1 VDVEIN
7 DWRFH
12 WAGGFTALIIECV
25 VMRPLRPA
33 LALALSALSLCAA
46 AQSFPSRPVTL
57 VVPFTTGTGI
67 DILARAIGP
76 KLSERWKQPVVVENK
91 PGASG
96 NIGTD
101 FVAKAAGDGHTL
113 MVTVN
118 TFTITPALFKGLPYD
133 PVKDLAPVS
142 KIAIS
147 TYAFLVNPKV
157 FPANTLAEAIA
168 MIRANPGKYYFASP
182 GNGTPHHVGMEL
194 IKLRLGL
201 DATHVP
207 YKGFAGAI
215 TDLLGG
221 QVQMMFSLVHSS
233 LPHVR
238 AGRLRVLAVTGAAR
252 SPQFPEALTFRE
264 QGIDFMDD
272 VDSWY
277 AVMAPGRTPPALI
290 ARLNGDVNA
299 VMALP
304 DLRDTLV
311 KQGLLPMT
319 STPGELA
326 ALINADLARWS
337 KVVADA
343 KITAD

>member
-1 VDVEIN
+1 
-7 DWRFH
+7 
-12 WAGGFTALIIECV
+12 
-25 VMRPLRPA
+25 MRLQHAA
-33 LALALSALSLCAA
+33 LAVALVTVTQCAV
-46 AQSFPSRPVTL
+46 AQAFPSRTVTL
-57 VVPFTTGTGI
+57 VVPFTTGSGI
-67 DILARAIGP
+67 DILARAIAP
-76 KLSERWKQPVVVENK
+76 KLSERWKQPVVVENR

-118 TFTITPALFKGLPYD
+118 TFTMTPALFKGLPYD
-133 PVKDLAPVS
+133 PVKDIAPVG

-147 TYAFLVNPKV
+147 TYAFLVNPAV
-157 FPANTLAEAIA
+157 FPAGSFGEAVT
-168 MIRANPGKYYFASP
+168 MIRANPGKYYYASP
-182 GNGTPHHVGMEL
+182 GSGTPHHIGMEL

-252 SPQFPEALTFRE
+252 SPQFPEAPTFRE

-272 VDSWY
+272 VDAWY
-277 AVMAPGRTPPALI
+277 AVMAPGKTPAALVR
-290 ARLNGDVNA
+290 RLNADVNA
-299 VMALP
+299 AMAEP
-304 DLRDTLV
+304 DLRENLA
-311 KQGLLPMT
+311 KQGLIAVT
-319 STPGELA
+319 GTPEELA
-326 ALINADLARWS
+326 ALVGADLVRWA
-337 KVVADA
+337 KVVAEA
-343 KITAD
+343 KISVD

>member
-1 VDVEIN
+1 MKTVI
-7 DWRFH
+7 
-12 WAGGFTALIIECV
+12 AIL
-25 VMRPLRPA
+25 
-33 LALALSALSLCAA
+33 LSLLASGAA

-57 VVPFTTGTGI
+57 VVPFSPGTGI

-76 KLSERWKQPVVVENK
+76 KLAERWKQPVVIENK

-101 FVAKAAGDGHTL
+101 LVAKAPGDGYTL

-118 TFTITPALFKGLPYD
+118 TFTITPALFKSMPYD
-133 PVKDLAPVS
+133 PVKDIAPVS
-142 KIAIS
+142 KIAVA

-157 FPANTLAEAIA
+157 FPANSFGEAVA
-168 MIRANPGKYYFASP
+168 MIRADPRKYYFASP

-201 DATHVP
+201 AATHVP
-207 YKGFAGAI
+207 YKGFAGAM
-215 TDLLGG
+215 TDLVGG
-221 QVQMMFSLVHSS
+221 QVQMMFTLIHSAI
-233 LPHVR
+233 PHVR
-238 AGRLRVLAVTGAAR
+238 AGRLRVLAVTGAGR
-252 SPQFPEALTFRE
+252 SPQFPEAPTFHE

-277 AVMAPGRTPPALI
+277 AVMAPGKTPPALV
-290 ARLNGDVNA
+290 ARINADVNA
-299 VMALP
+299 VMAAP
-304 DLRDTLV
+304 DLRENLA
-311 KQGLLPMT
+311 KQGLIPVT

-326 ALINADLARWS
+326 ALIKADLARWS

-343 KITAD
+343 KISID